1 MVVVEKLTKA
11 AHFLSMKTTHTSTNI
26 AKIFMKEI
34 ARLHGIPRT
43 IVSNRDMK
51 FNSNFWRDCLKDL
64 AQI

>member
-1 MVVVEKLTKA
+1 MVVVDKLTNA
-11 AHFLSMKTTHTSTNI
+11 THFMPMKITHTTTNI

-43 IVSNRDMK
+43 IVSDKDTRLPPI
-51 FNSNFWRDCLKDL
+51 SGGDCLKDL